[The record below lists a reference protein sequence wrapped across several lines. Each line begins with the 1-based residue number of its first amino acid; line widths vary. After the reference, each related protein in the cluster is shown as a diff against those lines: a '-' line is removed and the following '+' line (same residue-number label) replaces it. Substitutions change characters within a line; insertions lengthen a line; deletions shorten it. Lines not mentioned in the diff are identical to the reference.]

1 MNSKPP
7 SAKSVF
13 DDAHEIPPGP
23 RRDAYVSEACA
34 GVPELRQE
42 VLDLLQAHD
51 QAGGDFLNERFIASL
66 LSGSDQAAAQAKQSS
81 VVWQNTVD
89 DKPRDED
96 GSVNELRGLQI
107 GPYRIGKKLGSGGMG
122 AVYQADQEHPVRRRV
137 ALKLIKPGEADD
149 RVVGRFE
156 AERQALALMHHP
168 NIASVFDAGTTDDGR
183 PFFVME
189 EVVDGVPIAKYCND
203 RQLPIR
209 ERLLLFIP
217 VCQAIQHAHQKG
229 VVHRDIKPTNVLITE
244 LDGKAVPKVIDF
256 GLAKAIE
263 GEALYGVAL
272 TSPDTAPGTLLY
284 MSPEQLSAPHDLDTR
299 TDIYSLGVLL
309 YELLTETTPLDA
321 RRLPELGLLRAS
333 REIVE
338 AEVTRPS
345 SRLLQSEGQLEA
357 VAIHR
362 GVDPAKLVRQVRG
375 ELDWIVL
382 KALEKNRDRR
392 YASASDFAT
401 DIEHHLKDEP
411 VQACPPSMR
420 YQVGKFA
427 RKHRAVLAVAGVV
440 VIALAAGIV
449 ELSVTNRTV
458 SAALGKA
465 NESLAHE
472 TIALEET
479 KVALVGLDTVIDGLA
494 RDRSKIRKSQ
504 KPIVRKALGL
514 YAKFFEDPEPSP
526 GAMERAADM
535 ELRAGN
541 LFVLMNEPQNALAA
555 YQRAIQ
561 RLLVLVSDFPDP
573 PVYRYQL
580 ATSYF
585 NLGYILL
592 NDLPGTADAEAP
604 LRRASE
610 LYEALAAEFPG
621 DQRYRND
628 LADSVNNLGVL
639 LRDKP
644 DLPGAEKCFRQAIV
658 LGEALVSEE
667 PRLTTYKTRL
677 AAILSNLANAIRDQ
691 NKPEEAITYYDQAI
705 THLRSVGSER
715 ADFEDGREFLRNA
728 HWDRANALEHLG
740 RNSAAV
746 SDWKLAIALDD
757 GRSQTTLRSFLA
769 AAEMEAQ
776 VAALPPTNS
785 SLGSGALLFQA
796 AQAEARAMATASKPD
811 VAEKTLATLSATRA
825 LHLLEQAK
833 SAGYF
838 ESPEHEKLLKSDA
851 SFGALRAAP
860 EHRKAFTAFLD
871 SLAKR

>member
-1 MNSKPP
+1 VNRQPP
-7 SAKSVF
+7 SAKAVF
-13 DDAHEIPPGP
+13 DEAHEIPPGA

-34 GVPELRQE
+34 GVPELRQR

-51 QAGGDFLNERFIASL
+51 EAGGDFLENRFVASL
-66 LSGSDQAAAQAKQSS
+66 LSGADQPAAQANKSS
-81 VVWQNTVD
+81 VIGQNTVD

-149 RVVGRFE
+149 RVLGRFE

-189 EVVDGVPIAKYCND
+189 EVVEGVPIAKYCND
-203 RQLPIR
+203 RKLPIR

-217 VCQAIQHAHQKG
+217 VCLAIQHAHQKG

-244 LDGKAVPKVIDF
+244 LDGNAMPKVIDF

-263 GEALYGVAL
+263 GEALYGAAL

-309 YELLTETTPLDA
+309 YELLTETTPLEV

-338 AEVTRPS
+338 GEVTKPS
-345 SRLLQSEGQLEA
+345 SRLLESDTALEA
-357 VAIHR
+357 VAANR
-362 GVDPAKLVRQVRG
+362 SVDAARLVRQVRG

-382 KALEKNRDRR
+382 KALEKNRERR

-401 DIEHHLKDEP
+401 DLEHHLKDEP

-420 YQVGKFA
+420 YQIGKFA
-427 RKHRAVLAVAGVV
+427 RKHRAILAVAGVV

-449 ELSVTNRTV
+449 ELSMTNRTV
-458 SAALGKA
+458 NAALGKA

-472 TIALEET
+472 TRALEET

-514 YAKFFEDPEPSP
+514 YAKFFENPEPSP
-526 GAMERAADM
+526 GALERAANM

-541 LFVLMNEPQNALAA
+541 LFVLLNEPKNALAA

-561 RLLVLVSDFPDP
+561 RLVDLVSDFPDR

-580 ATSYF
+580 AMSYYD
-585 NLGYILL
+585 LGSILL

-604 LRRASE
+604 LRRAAE
-610 LYEALAAEFPG
+610 LYEALVTEFPG

-628 LADSVNNLGVL
+628 LADSFNNLGVL
-639 LRDKP
+639 LREKP
-644 DLPGAEKCFRQAIV
+644 DLPGAEKFFRKAIV
-658 LGEALVSEE
+658 LGETLVSEE
-667 PRLTTYKTRL
+667 SQLTTYKTRL
-677 AAILSNLANAIRDQ
+677 AAILANLANAIRDQ
-691 NKPEEAITYYDQAI
+691 NKLEEALTYYDQAI
-705 THLRSVGSER
+705 TRLQSAGSEK

-728 HWDRANALEHLG
+728 HWDRANALEQLG
-740 RNSAAV
+740 RYAAAV
-746 SDWKLAIALDD
+746 PEWKMAIDLDD
-757 GRSQTTLRSFLA
+757 RRSQATLQSFLA
-769 AAEMEAQ
+769 AAELETQ
-776 VAALPPTNS
+776 VAALPGANP
-785 SLGSGALLFQA
+785 SLGTGALFFQA
-796 AQAEARAMATASKPD
+796 AQAEARAMATASKPA
-811 VAEKTLATLSATRA
+811 VAEKTLAMLSATRA

-838 ESPEHEKLLKSDA
+838 ENPEHVKLLKSDTA
-851 SFGALRAAP
+851 FGALRAAP
-860 EHRKAFTAFLD
+860 EHKKTFTAFLD
-871 SLAKR
+871 SFPKR